1 MHFAEEKDKNYK
13 KPKRPCP
20 FCGEFKGRIKDHLTS
35 KHKNEEEVRHA
46 LSFPKELRD
55 RAFAKLRKEGI
66 FKANAEMLSKEKVD
80 ISKLIKERNQGEGKN
95 IKMCSLCK
103 GFFSAHLI
111 YKHKKV
117 CPAAEGTLTP
127 TSIPVQNLVED
138 KSFSFEYRGKFL
150 GSFTKAEQKEI
161 ILNDRWLKVY
171 GYHVYQNVASSR
183 KREEKRL
190 SLNAKLREIA
200 RLFIE
205 FKKVIL
211 EKQNRDPK
219 SCSEMFQ
226 RRNVSHLQEAIIN
239 LTVDKITKKVKNGLQ
254 LTLRYL
260 IKNVC
265 EVMKASYLLNHQDDQ
280 AEEMDKFLSVL
291 HLLWPSFFK
300 NAEES
305 II

>member
-1 MHFAEEKDKNYK
+1 M
-13 KPKRPCP
+13 
-20 FCGEFKGRIKDHLTS
+20 
-35 KHKNEEEVRHA
+35 
-46 LSFPKELRD
+46 
-55 RAFAKLRKEGI
+55 
-66 FKANAEMLSKEKVD
+66 
-80 ISKLIKERNQGEGKN
+80 
-95 IKMCSLCK
+95 
-103 GFFSAHLI
+103 
-111 YKHKKV
+111 
-117 CPAAEGTLTP
+117 
-127 TSIPVQNLVED
+127 
-138 KSFSFEYRGKFL
+138 
-150 GSFTKAEQKEI
+150 
-161 ILNDRWLKVY
+161 Y

-183 KREEKRL
+183 KRVEKRL

-205 FKKVIL
+205 FKKVIM

-265 EVMKASYLLNHQDDQ
+265 EVMKASYLLNYQDDQ
-280 AEEMDKFLSVL
+280 AEEMDECLSVL
-291 HLLWPSFFK
+291 HLLWSSFFK